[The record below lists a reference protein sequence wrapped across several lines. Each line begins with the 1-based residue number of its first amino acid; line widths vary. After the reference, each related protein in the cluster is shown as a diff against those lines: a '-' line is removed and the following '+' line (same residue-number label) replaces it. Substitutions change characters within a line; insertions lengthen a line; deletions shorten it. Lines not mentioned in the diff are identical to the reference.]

1 MKRHHTGEVK
11 RTFVSSMFAPLSARQ
26 NSPSQ
31 DGPSMAHNAQQ
42 GGSSEGAWPSLYASL
57 EPVPKPQ
64 VENEYRDVLD
74 RGTVDVETATK
85 SFDRYVNCL
94 APSCPFVVFPPGTTM
109 GDIRRTKP
117 VLFLTILSVSI
128 GAFQPQLQMPLQNEV
143 HRTFADRVL
152 IRGEKSL
159 ELVQSLL
166 VATLWYLPPEH
177 FEELKFY
184 QFIHIAA
191 VMGVDIGMNRKT
203 KPNSK
208 TVGMWKEFFGN
219 KTPLVDPGSLEA
231 RRAWLGCYFMA
242 VKYVFLVQF
251 PPSSPLLANNH

>member
-1 MKRHHTGEVK
+1 MRSAGKKRHYTGEVK
-11 RTFVSSMFAPLSARQ
+11 RTFVSPLFAPLPARRD
-26 NSPSQ
+26 SPSH
-31 DGPSMAHNAQQ
+31 DGPSLAQNAQQ
-42 GGSSEGAWPSLYASL
+42 PRNVEGQWPSLYSSL
-57 EPVPKPQ
+57 ETASKPLA
-64 VENEYRDVLD
+64 ENEYRDVID

-85 SFDRYVNCL
+85 AFDRYVNCL

-109 GDIRRTKP
+109 AEIRRTKP
-117 VLFLTILSVSI
+117 TLFLAILSVTI
-128 GAFQPQLQMPLQNEV
+128 AVFQPQLQMPLQNEV

-208 TVGMWKEFFGN
+208 TLGMWKEFFGN
-219 KTPLVDPGSLEA
+219 KAPLVDPSSLEA

-242 VKYVFLVQF
+242 VKYVILVY
-251 PPSSPLLANNH
+251 S